1 MENNMNE
8 QQEIKEVTIFGKIYK
23 IENLTN
29 RVVGTFVAVQ
39 RLQKEAEEA
48 NYQSVKVS
56 SACEFQQT
64 ALKNMIE
71 EDKIQSESK
80 AEQPKEED
88 PVEDSES

>member
-1 MENNMNE
+1 MENNMNQ
-8 QQEIKEVTIFGKIYK
+8 QQEPKEVTIFGKVYK
-23 IENLTN
+23 VENLTN
-29 RVVGTFVAVQ
+29 RVIGTFVAVQ
-39 RLQKEAEEA
+39 RMQKEAEEA

-80 AEQPKEED
+80 VKDSKKEE
-88 PVEDSES
+88 PKK